1 MSGSQAADAFDGLVN
16 PSEAFKKNDP
26 RQPRKTHKLSLEGAI
41 LSDPNLSPADKKA
54 IILAGKNGVTV
65 GDLSMLVVY
74 ELKVAQRFFDA
85 NRLEAKDFI
94 VAMNKIASQVA
105 AAAQL
110 GVSQQ
115 AGIPSKINVTFT
127 SDSPDIVPGARE
139 RPAPGACGDEVE
151 VE

>member
-1 MSGSQAADAFDGLVN
+1 MSGSQGADAFDGLLN
-16 PSEAFKKNDP
+16 PSEPVKRNDP

-41 LSDPNLSPADKKA
+41 LSDPNLTPADRKA
-54 IILAGKNGVTV
+54 IALAGKNGVTV

-74 ELKVAQRFFDA
+74 ELRLAQRLFA
-85 NRLEAKDFI
+85 EGTLAAKDFV
-94 VAMNKIASQVA
+94 VACNKIASQVA